1 VGAQLM
7 SWLRALWRHTP
18 LMLALA
24 AGLSLGIAL
33 ALTQNAYADLTR
45 MLIAWDVAIV
55 IYLLAVWQQTRGI
68 TSKHMIE
75 HAAEVDEG
83 RYFVLFVSLA
93 GVFASLT
100 AIILELQSKLE
111 PGMTTNAHVAFVFAT
126 VALSWLF
133 IHTSFAKHYAHE
145 YFGPGD
151 SGGIRKGLIFPG
163 GEDPDF
169 GDFFHFALV
178 IGVAAQ
184 TADIQISAKPIR
196 RVVTLHGVLAFVFN
210 TVILALTINLAA
222 SLFS

>member
-1 VGAQLM
+1 VGAVV
-7 SWLRALWRHTP
+7 SWVKAFWRHTP

-24 AGLSLGIAL
+24 AGLALGVAL
-33 ALTQNAYADLTR
+33 ALTENDFADLTR
-45 MLIAWDVAIV
+45 MLIAWDVAIA
-55 IYLLAVWQQTRGI
+55 IYLVAIWLHTRGI
-68 TSKHMIE
+68 TSQHIIA

-93 GVFASLT
+93 GVLASLT

-111 PGMTTNAHVAFVFAT
+111 PGMTRNAHVAFVFVT

-133 IHTSFAKHYAHE
+133 VHASFAKHYAHE
-145 YFGPGD
+145 YFGPAD
-151 SGGIRKGLIFPG
+151 GGGVRRGLIFPG

-196 RVVTLHGVLAFVFN
+196 RIVTLHGVLAFVFN

-222 SLFS
+222 GLFN